1 MLGQSLKFIMTQIKL
16 FKDQTPDMDK
26 FESKVNDFLKENE
39 DKIIVKDIKYTSV
52 KPNPHNSAWDSWTAM
67 IIYDIKPE

>member
-1 MLGQSLKFIMTQIKL
+1 MLGQSLRFIMTQIKL

>member
-1 MLGQSLKFIMTQIKL
+1 MTQIKL